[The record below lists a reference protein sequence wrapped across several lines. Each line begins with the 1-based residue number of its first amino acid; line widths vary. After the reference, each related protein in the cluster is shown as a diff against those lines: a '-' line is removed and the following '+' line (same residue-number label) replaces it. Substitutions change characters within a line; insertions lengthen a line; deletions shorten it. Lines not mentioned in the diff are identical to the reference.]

1 MEEKQGLGGGVVRVG
16 RVAVKRK
23 GSPEFI
29 LDMLSLR

>member
-1 MEEKQGLGGGVVRVG
+1 MGEGGGWGVG
-16 RVAVKRK
+16 GGVKRK

>member
-1 MEEKQGLGGGVVRVG
+1 MEEKQGLGGVVRVG